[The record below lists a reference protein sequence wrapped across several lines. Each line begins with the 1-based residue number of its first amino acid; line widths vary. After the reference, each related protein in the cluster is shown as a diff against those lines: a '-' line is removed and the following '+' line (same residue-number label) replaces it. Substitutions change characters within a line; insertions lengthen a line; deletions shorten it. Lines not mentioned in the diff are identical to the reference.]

1 MKRRLLLLVT
11 LITAVAAHC
20 ADFTVDNLTFT
31 TLDDAAHTVQ
41 LTNASFQSEELN
53 IPETVEYEGV
63 TYTVTS
69 VNLKIS
75 SWSPN
80 LGAGIT
86 TVTVSKTVE
95 EIVNLRGG
103 SLKSVLFAEGSRLKT
118 IADNAFQNF
127 AGTEITLPESVET
140 IGMKAFYRCSNLTTV
155 NILGHVKTIGEST
168 FEWCYALTAVSLP
181 ADVEAIG
188 TKAFYYCQKL
198 RSITIPGKVKTIG
211 ESAFESCIEL
221 IDVTLSAGV
230 ETIGAKA
237 FYKCAALEKVNIS
250 GDINT
255 ISESAFEGCW
265 ALTDITL
272 PAGVETIGARAFY
285 ECRELPSI
293 SIPGKLKAIGESAFE
308 RCWELTDITMPD
320 CVEIIGTNAFYYCQK
335 LRSVTIP
342 GTVKTISDGAFQYC
356 ELLADITL
364 SEGVE
369 TIGAYAFYI
378 TNRNLLGT
386 RTVVLPSSLTSI
398 GHYAFTYAELHLT
411 CPTPPA
417 VEADVFNETVR
428 VVVDDYELFLTYLN
442 TDVWKDY
449 VKGPE
454 LAVDGLTYQLLSD
467 SEVELVGRPKDRQ
480 VITIPEAV
488 DYGTRRM
495 AVTAIRDYTFG
506 YENIWETLPDS
517 SIVEELY
524 VKPQLT
530 TLGVQHFPATLR
542 HIELPKSLKRIEDY
556 TFENCGQL
564 KDINVPE
571 DLEYIGSYSF
581 SKTAIESFVVPAK
594 VTKLELGTF
603 GDCKSLRNVTL
614 HDDITRLVGAFWGT
628 PIASI
633 KLPANL
639 KVLTDGCFRDCE
651 NLTELSL
658 PDGIESI
665 TIDVVGGNTGVT
677 ELRVPHTVYS
687 LFFSEPYGGKTP
699 QNLKNVFVVGSTDS
713 DRYYDVD
720 GVVFRRTNALDR
732 PNLIYYP
739 FNRDAEEYT
748 VPDGTYGIYRE
759 AFKGVAGV
767 NGKLKKVNLPEGLVS
782 ISDYAFMDRC
792 GLETVNMPQSLMSI
806 RDEAFKGDRRLNV
819 RIPASVTNIGN
830 NAFSVNTIS
839 LDVVDPSTLNCK
851 TFSGS
856 VVCVKPEAVEAYRN
870 DAFWGQYTIVSD
882 IRETDGFIYLPEGEA
897 EARLAGYVKLPE
909 GTLDIPQTV
918 TIDGKQRS
926 VTSIG
931 PKALSLALFDK
942 VNVPSTV
949 TTIGAS
955 CFTSCDSLK
964 SADIGD
970 AKMDLVN
977 FFDCDNLKEITV
989 GTGNAYHSLSDGLLY
1004 SREMDTLQVYPKT
1017 SDMEAFVLPQSVKYI
1032 GSQVQQWML
1041 KYEYDGN
1048 LRKLYSLSPTIPEWL
1063 STNTNHLNAV
1073 ITLYVPEALV
1083 KTYRNTRCWSAFENI
1098 VGLTDEEVSDIL
1110 TGISETKAAD
1120 AGRTADDA
1128 YYTIS
1133 GVRVTKPG
1141 KGLYIHKGKKLVIR

>member
-1 MKRRLLLLVT
+1 MA
-11 LITAVAAHC
+11 ITAHC

-75 SWSPN
+75 SWNPN
-80 LGAGIT
+80 QGAGIT
-86 TVTVSKTVE
+86 TVTVPKTVE
-95 EIVNLRGG
+95 EIVRLQGYMQ
-103 SLKSVLFAEGSRLKT
+103 SILFAEGSRLKT
-118 IADNAFQNF
+118 IADNAFQNI
-127 AGTEITLPESVET
+127 ACTEIILPESVET
-140 IGMKAFYRCSNLTTV
+140 IGMKAFYRCPNLTTV
-155 NILGHVKTIGEST
+155 NIPGKVKAIGEST
-168 FEWCYALTAVSLP
+168 FESCSALKTVTLP
-181 ADVEAIG
+181 TGLETIG
-188 TKAFYYCQKL
+188 TKAFYRCL
-198 RSITIPGKVKTIG
+198 ELTAVTIPGKVKAIG

-237 FYKCAALEKVNIS
+237 FYKCEALEKVNIS
-250 GDINT
+250 GDVNT
-255 ISESAFEGCW
+255 IGESAFEGCW

-272 PAGVETIGARAFY
+272 PAGVETIGARAFC

-308 RCWELTDITMPD
+308 RCLELTDITMPD
-320 CVEIIGTNAFYYCQK
+320 CVETIGTKAFYYCQK

-356 ELLADITL
+356 ESLTDITL

-369 TIGAYAFYI
+369 TIGATAFYI
-378 TNRNLLGT
+378 TYRNLIGI
-386 RTVVLPSSLTSI
+386 RTVVLPSSLASV
-398 GHYAFTYAELHLT
+398 GHYAFTYAELHLSS
-411 CPTPPA
+411 PTPPA
-417 VEADVFNETVR
+417 VEADVFDETVR

-449 VKGPE
+449 VKGPDF
-454 LAVDGLTYQLLSD
+454 AVDGLTYRLLSD
-467 SEVELVGRPKDRQ
+467 SEVEVIGRPKDRQ
-480 VITIPEAV
+480 IITIPEAV

-506 YENIWETLPDS
+506 YEGRWGTTLSDS

-524 VKPQLT
+524 VKSQLT

-542 HIELPKSLKRIEDY
+542 RIELPKSLKRIEDY
-556 TFENCGQL
+556 TFENCGLL

-639 KVLTDGCFRDCE
+639 KVLMDGCFSDCE

-699 QNLKNVFVVGSTDS
+699 QNLKNVFIVGSTDS
-713 DRYYDVD
+713 DLYYDVD
-720 GVVFRRTNALDR
+720 GVVFRRTHVLDK

-782 ISDYAFMDRC
+782 ISYYAFMDRC

-806 RDEAFKGDRRLNV
+806 NDEAFKGDRRLNA

-830 NAFSVNTIS
+830 NAFSVNTIT
-839 LDVVDPSTLNCK
+839 LDAVDPSTLNCK

-856 VVCVKPEAVEAYRN
+856 IVCVKPEAVEAYRN

-882 IRETDGFIYLPEGEA
+882 IRETDGLVYLPEGET

-931 PKALSLALFDK
+931 PKALSCGLFDK

-949 TTIGAS
+949 TAIGAS

-964 SADIGD
+964 SANIGD
-970 AKMDLVN
+970 AKMELVN

-989 GTGNAYHSLSDGLLY
+989 GTGNAHHTISDGLLY

-1017 SDMEAFVLPQSVKYI
+1017 SETEAFVLPQSVRYI

-1041 KYEYDGN
+1041 GNEYDGN

-1110 TGISETKAAD
+1110 TGITETKAAD

-1141 KGLYIHKGKKLVIR
+1141 KGLYIHKGKKLVIK

>member
-1 MKRRLLLLVT
+1 MA
-11 LITAVAAHC
+11 ITAHC

-86 TVTVSKTVE
+86 TVTVPKTVE

-140 IGMKAFYRCSNLTTV
+140 IGMKAFYRCPNLTTV

-168 FEWCYALTAVSLP
+168 FESCYALTAVSLP
-181 ADVEAIG
+181 ADVETIG
-188 TKAFYYCQKL
+188 AKAFYYCQKL

-255 ISESAFEGCW
+255 IGESAFEGCW

-320 CVEIIGTNAFYYCQK
+320 CVETIGTKAFYYCQK
-335 LRSVTIP
+335 LRSITIP

-356 ELLADITL
+356 DLLTDITL

-378 TNRNLLGT
+378 AGRNFNGT
-386 RTVVLPSSLTSI
+386 RTVVLPSSLVSI
-398 GHYAFTYAELHLT
+398 GHYAFRYAELHLSS
-411 CPTPPA
+411 PTPPA
-417 VEADVFNETVR
+417 VEADVFDETVR
-428 VVVDDYELFLTYLN
+428 VVVDDYELFLSYLN

-454 LAVDGLTYQLLSD
+454 FTADGLTYRLQSD

-506 YENIWETLPDS
+506 YEGRWGTTLSDS

-524 VKPQLT
+524 VKSQLT

-556 TFENCGQL
+556 TFENCGLL

-571 DLEYIGSYSF
+571 ELEYMGSYSF

-603 GDCKSLRNVTL
+603 
-614 HDDITRLVGAFWGT
+614 WGT

-639 KVLTDGCFRDCE
+639 KVLKGGCFADCE

-658 PDGIESI
+658 PDGIESL

-677 ELRVPHTVYS
+677 ELRVPHTVSS
-687 LFFSEPYGGKTP
+687 LFFSEFKNGKTP
-699 QNLKNVFVVGSTDS
+699 QNLKNVFIVGSTAS
-713 DRYYDVD
+713 DLYYDVD
-720 GVVFRRTNALDR
+720 GVLFRRTHTLDR
-732 PNLIYYP
+732 PGLICYP

-748 VPDGTYGIYRE
+748 VPAGTYGIYSE

-767 NGKLKKVNLPEGLVS
+767 NGKLKKVNLPEGLTT
-782 ISDYAFMDRC
+782 IADYAFIDCC
-792 GLETVNMPQSLMSI
+792 GLETVNMPQSLTLIS
-806 RDEAFKGDRRLNV
+806 DEAFKGDRRLNV
-819 RIPASVTNIGN
+819 RIPASVTYIGN
-830 NAFSVNTIS
+830 NAFSVNTIT
-839 LDVVDPSTLNCK
+839 LDAVDPSTLRYE

-856 VVCVKPEAVEAYRN
+856 IVCVKPEAVEAYRN
-870 DAFWGQYTIVSD
+870 DAFWGQYTIISD
-882 IRETDGFIYLPEGEA
+882 IRETDGLVYLPEGET
-897 EARLAGYVKLPE
+897 EARLAGFVKLPE

-931 PKALSLALFDK
+931 PKALSFALFDK

-964 SADIGD
+964 SANIGD

-989 GTGNAYHSLSDGLLY
+989 GDGNAHHTINAGLLY

-1017 SDMEAFVLPQSVKYI
+1017 SETEAFVLPQSVKYI

-1041 KYEYDGN
+1041 GNEYDGN

-1083 KTYRNTRCWSAFENI
+1083 KTYRNTRCWSAFNNI

-1110 TGISETKAAD
+1110 TGITETKAAD

-1141 KGLYIHKGKKLVIR
+1141 KGLYIHKGKKVVIK